1 MGLMNN
7 TQTEV
12 ISKKDI
18 TILEGPKNIDWVF
31 IEQNHSKKCCKGF
44 QKCIALRINMQS
56 MLIV

>member
-1 MGLMNN
+1 MNN
-7 TQTEV
+7 TQTKE
-12 ISKKDI
+12 ISKREI
-18 TILEGPKNIDWVF
+18 SILEGPKNIDWVF